1 MSVQAGT
8 SFRKAR
14 NEKLLQLSEMLG
26 RGRHLSLLWIRVFI
40 TFKRCEDFFNGVKFK
55 IVNVAKI
62 NRPACS
68 QLRV

>member
-40 TFKRCEDFFNGVKFK
+40 TFKLWEDFSNGSSLKK
-55 IVNVAKI
+55 
-62 NRPACS
+62 
-68 QLRV
+68 